1 MNLDFKWFEFSEL
14 GVDTLYDIL
23 ELRDRVFVVEQSCA
37 YLEADGF
44 DRDALHL
51 AARDGGGRLVG
62 YIRLLLPGVRFAE
75 PSLGRVVVAREARG
89 EGLGRAL
96 MRDGLREC
104 AERFPG
110 RPVRI
115 AAQAQ
120 LRGFYEGLGFTVLG
134 APYDEDGIMHIDM
147 ICGGE

>member
-1 MNLDFKWFEFSEL
+1 MNFDFEWFEFSEL

-23 ELRDRVFVVEQSCA
+23 ELRDRVFVVEQCCA

-51 AARDGGGRLVG
+51 VARDGQGRIAG
-62 YIRLLLPGVRFAE
+62 YIRLLLPGARFAE
-75 PSLGRVVVAREARG
+75 PSLGRLVVAPDARG
-89 EGLGRAL
+89 GGLGRAL
-96 MRDGLREC
+96 TRDGLREC
-104 AERFPG
+104 GERFPG
-110 RPVRI
+110 PVRI

-120 LRGFYEGLGFTVLG
+120 LRGFYEGLGFAAAG

-147 ICGGE
+147 TCGGA